1 MNAMALL
8 RTAWFS
14 IGSNKLRTGLTLL
27 GMIIG
32 VAAVI
37 SLMAIG
43 RGSQNVIT
51 NRIESLGSDLLF
63 VRPTSTG
70 GATFGGGGSPDELT
84 LDDAYALIDPT
95 FAPSVLAVA
104 PELQTNGQI
113 VAAES
118 NTFAQIYGV
127 TRDYLDVRNFTM
139 DKGEFISPAHVLN
152 GSRVAVLG
160 SQVSTNLYGTRDPV
174 GQTILL
180 NQKQFTVIGVLESK
194 GGGEDN
200 RIFVPITAAAERLTN
215 QRTSDGGIT
224 IQTINVKAASGDAVE
239 AAINEVTTLLRLR
252 HEITDEDDFTI
263 THQQDTLETLNETN
277 ETFALFLGAIAGISL
292 LVGGIGI
299 MNIMLV
305 SVTERTREIGIRKA
319 LGAKRRDIL
328 SQFITEALML
338 SVVGGGIG
346 VGMGAVLTRLAD
358 GRNIAGQDVETV
370 FSGDI
375 ALLALGVSAVIGLFF
390 GIYPAARASRLH
402 PIEALRHE

>member
-1 MNAMALL
+1 MTLTALL

-37 SLMAIG
+37 SLIAIG
-43 RGSQNVIT
+43 RGSQNIIT

-70 GATFGGGGSPDELT
+70 GFFFGGGGESDELT
-84 LDDAYALIDPT
+84 LDDAYALLDPT

-104 PELQTNGQI
+104 PELRTNGQI
-113 VAAES
+113 VAAEA

-127 TRDYLDVRNFTM
+127 TRDFLDVRNFEIAL
-139 DKGEFISPAHVLN
+139 GQFISPAHVLN

-160 SQVSTNLYGTRDPV
+160 SNISDSLYGARDPV
-174 GQTILL
+174 GQTIRI
-180 NQKQFTVIGVLESK
+180 NGKVFTVIGVLESK
-194 GGGEDN
+194 GAGEDN
-200 RIFVPITAAAERLTN
+200 RVLVPITTAAERLTN
-215 QRTSDGGIT
+215 QRTAEGGIT
-224 IQTINVKAASGDAVE
+224 VQTINVKASGAGTVE
-239 AAINEVTTLLRLR
+239 GAMNEVTTLLRLR
-252 HEITDEDDFTI
+252 HRITDQDDFTI
-263 THQQDTLETLNETN
+263 SNQQDTLDTLEETN

-328 SQFITEALML
+328 YQFVTEALFL
-338 SVVGGGIG
+338 SVAEGGIG
-346 VGMGAVLTRLAD
+346 VGLGFILTRLSN

-375 ALLALGVSAVIGLFF
+375 ALLAMGVAAVIGLFF
-390 GIYPAARASRLH
+390 GIYPATRAARLH
-402 PIEALRHE
+402 PIEALRHD

>member
-1 MNAMALL
+1 MTPFALL

-51 NRIESLGSDLLF
+51 NRIEALGSDLLF

-70 GATFGGGGSPDELT
+70 GNIFGGGGTNADLT
-84 LDDAYALIDPT
+84 LDDALALLDPN
-95 FAPSVLAVA
+95 FAPSVFAVA
-104 PELQTNGQI
+104 PELQSNGQI
-113 VAAES
+113 VAADANS
-118 NTFAQIYGV
+118 FAQILGV
-127 TRDYLDVRNFTM
+127 TYSYLDVRNFTVAT
-139 DKGEFISPAHVLN
+139 GQFISPAHVIN

-160 SQVSTNLYGTRDPV
+160 SQIADSLYGTRDPV
-174 GQTILL
+174 GQTIRI
-180 NQKQFTVIGVLESK
+180 NEKQFTVVGVLESK
-194 GGGEDN
+194 GAGEDN
-200 RIFVPITAAAERLTN
+200 RVLVPIATAAARLSGE
-215 QRTSDGGIT
+215 RTSEGEVN
-224 IQTINVKAASGDAVE
+224 IQAINVQAIDGDVE
-239 AAINEVTTLLRLR
+239 SAMNEITTLLRLR

-263 THQQDTLETLNETN
+263 TNQQDTLETLNETN

-319 LGAKRRDIL
+319 LGAKRRDIM
-328 SQFITEALML
+328 SQFVTEALLL
-338 SVVGGGIG
+338 SIAGGGIG
-346 VGMGAVLTRLAD
+346 VALGALLTRLAD
-358 GRNIAGQDVETV
+358 GRDIAGQTVETV

-390 GIYPAARASRLH
+390 GIYPAARAARLH
-402 PIEALRHE
+402 PIDALRHD